1 MEQEKILSQYKIVF
15 IIVFSII
22 MLLTFT
28 EQTFGQ
34 AAYSVKNSTNHS
46 YIYVDSNGKVGIDTS
61 VTLGALTIGGN
72 DGIIATGT
80 NTLGTSLNL
89 GAGTRMM
96 WYPKK
101 AAFRAGTAS
110 STEWD
115 DSNIGRYSVAMGLET
130 KASGF
135 YSTAFGYQSSAT
147 TYQTVAMGS
156 NANATGSSAIA
167 LGYHPTASGMYS
179 VALGY
184 YTTASGQYST
194 ALGSQTTANSDYC
207 TALGQNS
214 TANGQY
220 STAIGYHAKTNNCEH
235 SFAIGNYVTTTG
247 NSGDGD
253 YSIAIGSNVT
263 AHNTKGSVIIGDASY
278 VPENEGYSTN
288 TLNSNEMRMRFAG
301 GYFLGTSKAMTTGVS
316 MAGGAS
322 SWSSA
327 SDSTKKYAFLPIDGE
342 KVLEK
347 INKFYLRTWSY
358 KGQDST
364 KYRNYGPMAQE
375 YFAAFGKDKYGVC
388 GNDTTISTQEVGS
401 INLVAIQALIRRTNK
416 LKKVQKM
423 LEEKNEKLEELTNK
437 INEQQKQIA
446 ELDKIKTEFTAFK
459 NAMSSF
465 LMNNNKFSKNK
476 VALIH
481 TK

>member
-1 MEQEKILSQYKIVF
+1 MKRKKILPQYQTILTIV
-15 IIVFSII
+15 VSII
-22 MLLTFT
+22 FMMIFS

-61 VTLGALTIGGN
+61 ATLGTLTIGGN

-80 NTLGTSLNL
+80 NTLGASLNL

-101 AAFRAGTAS
+101 AAFRAGTVS
-110 STEWD
+110 GTEWD

-147 TYQTVAMGS
+147 TYQSVAMGS

-184 YTTASGQYST
+184 YTTAGGKYST
-194 ALGSQTTANSDYC
+194 ALGGNTDATQDYC
-207 TALGQNS
+207 TALGQNTTASNTNATATGYHS
-214 TANGQY
+214 TASAIQ
-220 STAIGYHAKTNNCEH
+220 ST
-235 SFAIGNYVTTTG
+235 AIGNYVTA
-247 NSGDGD
+247 SGD
-253 YSIAIGSNVT
+253 YSVAIGSNVST
-263 AHNTKGSVIIGDASY
+263 NGHKGSVIIGDAYYTPYDAGSA
-278 VPENEGYSTN
+278 TN
-288 TLNSNEMRMRFAG
+288 CTLDNAIFMRFVGGYRFGTDFSMNGVQLLAG
-301 GYFLGTSKAMTTGVS
+301 G
-316 MAGGAS
+316 S
-322 SWSSA
+322 SWSSV

-364 KYRNYGPMAQE
+364 KFRNYGPMAQE

-388 GNDTTISTQEVGS
+388 GNDTTISTKEVES
-401 INLVAIQALIRRTNK
+401 VNLVAIQTLIRRTNK

-423 LEEKNEKLEELTNK
+423 LEEKTEKLEELTNK

-446 ELDKIKTEFTAFK
+446 ELNKMKTDFTAFK

-465 LMNNNKFSKNK
+465 LINKNNFSKTK
-476 VALIH
+476 VALIN
-481 TK
+481 K